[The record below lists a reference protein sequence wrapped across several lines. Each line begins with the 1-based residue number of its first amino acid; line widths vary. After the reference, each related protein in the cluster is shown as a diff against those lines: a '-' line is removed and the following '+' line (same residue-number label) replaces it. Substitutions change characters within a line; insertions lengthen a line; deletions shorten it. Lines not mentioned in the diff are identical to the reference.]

1 MDAAGVIDKLG
12 PDTDERLSVG
22 DQVVALV
29 MPSGLR
35 GGAYGDKIVLPAAS
49 VVPIPAGTG
58 FPEAATLLMNA
69 VTARLC
75 LDALGLAPGK
85 TLAVTGAAGAVGGY
99 AMQLAK
105 AEGLHVLADSSTSD
119 EELIRSLGADQIV
132 HRGSG
137 FAQGVR
143 TIVPNG
149 VDGLIDAALM
159 GEVALPAIV
168 DNGDGRRPRLGRA
181 IPARHQHPSDIGP
194 PRSQR
199 HSHARRPEPA
209 GRGRHPHA
217 QGGRRTSC
225 PGSKRSTSA
234 ARSRRTARPLG
245 NGLRLVTRTRLM
257 GCGGPG
263 ISNKKVRGNRAR
275 RVPMMRRPSIGLSV

>member
-105 AEGLHVLADSSTSD
+105 VCTSSPIRPPAMRNSSD
-119 EELIRSLGADQIV
+119 RW
-132 HRGSG
+132 
-137 FAQGVR
+137 VR
-143 TIVPNG
+143 TRSFTV
-149 VDGLIDAALM
+149 AADLRKES
-159 GEVALPAIV
+159 GQL
-168 DNGDGRRPRLGRA
+168 
-181 IPARHQHPSDIGP
+181 S
-194 PRSQR
+194 
-199 HSHARRPEPA
+199 
-209 GRGRHPHA
+209 
-217 QGGRRTSC
+217 RTESM
-225 PGSKRSTSA
+225 
-234 ARSRRTARPLG
+234 
-245 NGLRLVTRTRLM
+245 V
-257 GCGGPG
+257 
-263 ISNKKVRGNRAR
+263 
-275 RVPMMRRPSIGLSV
+275 